1 MCSSH
6 GMNTIML
13 TLALSKKI
21 ILIPSNSFSL
31 LKMSCATLTKSSN
44 YWRQSVFSRSSTIWR
59 FLSEIVL
66 LLPNTDRLQQFEDLQ
81 IFVRGCST
89 STKYWLPSTIWRFL
103 SEVVLSLPNTDLLQQ
118 FEDLKIFVRGCSTS
132 TKYWPPSTIWRFLS
146 EVVLSLPNTD
156 RLQQFEDLK
165 IFVRG
170 CSTSTTISDKNLQ
183 IVERCQYL
191 VEVEQPLTKIFKLL
205 KEVSIW

>member
-1 MCSSH
+1 MMNLIYTMCSRH

-44 YWRQSVFSRSSTIWR
+44 YWRQSVFSRSRTTSDKNHQIVEGSQYLVEVEQPLTKIFKSSNCWR
-59 FLSEIVL
+59 RSVFGRHRTTSDK
-66 LLPNTDRLQQFEDLQ
+66 NLQ
-81 IFVRGCST
+81 IVEGSQYLVEVEQPL
-89 STKYWLPSTIWRFL
+89 TKICKSSNCWRRTVFGR
-103 SEVVLSLPNTDLLQQ
+103 S
-118 FEDLKIFVRGCSTS
+118 R
-132 TKYWPPSTIWRFLS
+132 
-146 EVVLSLPNTD
+146 
-156 RLQQFEDLK
+156 
-165 IFVRG
+165 
-170 CSTSTTISDKNLQ
+170 TISDKNLQ